1 MLNALHKIHCDI
13 HRDENSNVI
22 MKFTERDRRVR
33 ETVYGREYAI
43 KVELTHP
50 NGSYGIRVVNCFAF
64 NKKNISIPL
73 INDRG

>member
-1 MLNALHKIHCDI
+1 MLNALHKIDCDI